1 MYFFVFELF
10 SYNQSWADTD
20 TKNFEI
26 VDTDNDTDKNFN
38 YGCYR
43 AKVSR
48 EEVDDCESG
57 RFRKWTVPKV
67 KGPSKVDG
75 LALKCLQSLGLLTES
90 GRSSESRRSF

>member
-1 MYFFVFELF
+1 MFELF

-48 EEVDDCESG
+48 G
-57 RFRKWTVPKV
+57 
-67 KGPSKVDG
+67 KVDG
-75 LALKCLQSLGLLTES
+75 PESERSVES
-90 GRSSESRRSF
+90 GRSCVKVSTEFRSFDGKWTIFRK

>member
-1 MYFFVFELF
+1 MFELF

-43 AKVSR
+43 AKV
-48 EEVDDCESG
+48 DDCESERPVERG
-57 RFRKWTVPKV
+57 RSCVKVLTELRSFDEKWTIFRK
-67 KGPSKVDG
+67 
-75 LALKCLQSLGLLTES
+75 
-90 GRSSESRRSF
+90 

>member
-1 MYFFVFELF
+1 MFELF

-43 AKVSR
+43 AKV
-48 EEVDDCESG
+48 DGPESD
-57 RFRKWTVPKV
+57 R
-67 KGPSKVDG
+67 SI
-75 LALKCLQSLGLLTES
+75 ES
-90 GRSSESRRSF
+90 GRSCVKVSEFRSFDGKWTFFRR

>member
-1 MYFFVFELF
+1 MFELF

-48 EEVDDCESG
+48 G
-57 RFRKWTVPKV
+57 KWTIA
-67 KGPSKVDG
+67 KVDG
-75 LALKCLQSLGLLTES
+75 PESERSVES
-90 GRSSESRRSF
+90 GRSCVKVSTEFRSFDGKWTIFRK

>member
-1 MYFFVFELF
+1 MFELF

-48 EEVDDCESG
+48 G
-57 RFRKWTVPKV
+57 
-67 KGPSKVDG
+67 KVDG
-75 LALKCLQSLGLLTES
+75 PESERSVES
-90 GRSSESRRSF
+90 GRSCV

>member
-1 MYFFVFELF
+1 MFELF

-26 VDTDNDTDKNFN
+26 VDTDNGTDKNFN

-48 EEVDDCESG
+48 G
-57 RFRKWTVPKV
+57 KWAIA
-67 KGPSKVDG
+67 KVDG
-75 LALKCLQSLGLLTES
+75 PESERSVES
-90 GRSSESRRSF
+90 GRSCVKVSTELMSFDGKWTIFRK

>member
-1 MYFFVFELF
+1 MK
-10 SYNQSWADTD
+10 D

-48 EEVDDCESG
+48 G
-57 RFRKWTVPKV
+57 
-67 KGPSKVDG
+67 KVDG
-75 LALKCLQSLGLLTES
+75 PESERSVES
-90 GRSSESRRSF
+90 GRSCVKVSTELRSFDGKWTIFRK